1 MVFSSITF
9 LFFFLPAVI
18 VGYYVIPRPGRNLFL
33 LMASLLFYT
42 WGAGAIV
49 LVLLA
54 SIAAND
60 VMGLAVERASGAGKR
75 DRARLVLGIAVVL
88 NVAVLAWF
96 KYANFTVD
104 ALDGVLFGAGRDAL
118 PWTTVLLPIGISFYT
133 FHAISYLVD

>member
-18 VGYYVIPRPGRNLFL
+18 VGYYVIPRRGRNLFL
-33 LMASLLFYT
+33 LVASLLFYT

-60 VMGLAVERASGAGKR
+60 VMGLAVERAADAGRR
-75 DRARLVLGIAVVL
+75 DRARLVLGIVL
-88 NVAVLAWF
+88 TA
-96 KYANFTVD
+96 T
-104 ALDGVLFGAGRDAL
+104 RDRVPDRPNEL
-118 PWTTVLLPIGISFYT
+118 KGG
-133 FHAISYLVD
+133 HG